1 MFDEDL
7 TRDQRRL
14 DVIQF
19 WLSRTTENFDDWDY
33 DGIELIICC
42 NDNVIERYDNEAL
55 KTILQ
60 EEIRQRNQTF

>member
-14 DVIQF
+14 DLIQF

-33 DGIELIICC
+33 DGIELIICF

-60 EEIRQRNQTF
+60 EEIRPRNQTF

>member
-14 DVIQF
+14 DLIQF

-33 DGIELIICC
+33 DGIELIICF

-60 EEIRQRNQTF
+60 EEIRPSNQAF